1 MESTL
6 LLWTKRK
13 KVHMIAREGWGE
25 LQWYWGGGTRW
36 VVFCTWVSVAQALH
50 DFDRSVSSKYCSINL
65 VISQAFT
72 SSCAAMIMIDTRCQ
86 LEIPN
91 AKWTLF
97 VALML
102 RSKVAHRV
110 SGRKHIQLRPDAR
123 DSRSR
128 LGAWESALRQLHCDR
143 RSQGNFTTT
152 VRLLYGIF

>member
-6 LLWTKRK
+6 LLWTKREEST
-13 KVHMIAREGWGE
+13 HDSTGRLGWTTVIFG
-25 LQWYWGGGTRW
+25 GGGTRW
-36 VVFCTWVSVAQALH
+36 VVVCTWVSVAQALQ
-50 DFDRSVSSKYCSINL
+50 DINRSVSSKYCSINL

-72 SSCAAMIMIDTRCQ
+72 SSCAAMIDTR
-86 LEIPN
+86 LSAKIPN

-110 SGRKHIQLRPDAR
+110 SGRKHIQLRPDAG

-128 LGAWESALRQLHCDR
+128 LGAWESVLLQLHCNR

-152 VRLLYGIF
+152 CKL